1 MKILLAARAMVP
13 AARSA
18 GPALAAGHHHPPSEP
33 LRIFAS
39 CENPRCTAAALS
51 PTPRCLRIAGTPR
64 ELKSAPP
71 TAPRPHTQS
80 AWGPQAPAGG
90 RSLRRGVVVAHR
102 ERCLETRE
110 GVYRI
115 RSHYAIVGTVIGAR
129 ALAVCSAVASRQ
141 QSSWAGRRPV
151 PGGSDDERS
160 HGWRE
165 RGAVQRGFS
174 QDAKILSG
182 PRDGT
187 SPTPRGRHRLDKASA
202 C

>member
-1 MKILLAARAMVP
+1 MMRSASAMGP
-13 AARSA
+13 AAGSA
-18 GPALAAGHHHPPSEP
+18 GPALAAGHHHPPPEP

-64 ELKSAPP
+64 GLKSAPP

-102 ERCLETRE
+102 ERYSETRE
-110 GVYRI
+110 GMYRI
-115 RSHYAIVGTVIGAR
+115 RSHDASVATGAG
-129 ALAVCSAVASRQ
+129 ASAFAVCSAVASRQ
-141 QSSWAGRRPV
+141 QSSWAGRHPV

-165 RGAVQRGFS
+165 RGAVQREFS
-174 QDAKILSG
+174 QDAKTHSG
-182 PRDGT
+182 PGDGM
-187 SPTPRGRHRLDKASA
+187 SPRPRGRHRLEKGPA